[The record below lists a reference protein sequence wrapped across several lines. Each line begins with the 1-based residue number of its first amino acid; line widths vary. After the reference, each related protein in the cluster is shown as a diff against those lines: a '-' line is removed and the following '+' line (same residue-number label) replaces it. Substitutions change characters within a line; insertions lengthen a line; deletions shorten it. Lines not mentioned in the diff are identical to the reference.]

1 MLRAIFPR
9 MRHHQ
14 FITLTLHLFFWSVF
28 YFIPFIDRVSNDPYD
43 HQVHFWD
50 GHLLFNHC
58 LFIVLFYTNAHWLI
72 PRFFQQNKPWLYFL
86 ILLVFLVVLVVI
98 ENLFVHT
105 VLPRPLGPP
114 PVHPKFGPFKLF
126 VPLIFVF
133 FISASYR
140 ILLDRVQ
147 TDRAQKEKQNQQ
159 LKSEVAF
166 LRSQINPHF
175 IFNALNSS
183 IILVRKNDPIAE
195 ECLLKLSGLLR
206 YMLYD
211 SDDEKVRL
219 EDEVEYI
226 NNYIDLQ
233 HIRFGERV
241 KIERTIEIGDGFAHH
256 IEPML
261 LIPFIENAFKH
272 GTNVV
277 SDAVIF
283 VQLLFQ
289 NGALHLHVKNKF
301 TPHSQPSS
309 SRNNGIGLINVQR
322 RLTLLYPEAHTLKVE
337 QQGEWFEVELVL
349 TPTTVL

>member
-1 MLRAIFPR
+1 

-14 FITLTLHLFFWSVF
+14 VITITLHLFFWSVF
-28 YFIPFIDRVSNDPYD
+28 YFIPFVDRASNNPYARQFD
-43 HQVHFWD
+43 FLD

-58 LFIVLFYTNAHWLI
+58 LFMVLFYSNAHWLI
-72 PRFFQQNKPWLYFL
+72 PKFFQQNKPWLYFL
-86 ILLVFLVVLVVI
+86 IVIGILVGLVLA
-98 ENLFVHT
+98 ENVFVHHL
-105 VLPRPLGPP
+105 LPRPQGPP
-114 PVHPKFGPFKLF
+114 PIHAKFGPFKLF

-147 TDRAQKEKQNQQ
+147 MDREQKEKQNQQ

-183 IILVRKNDPIAE
+183 IILVRKNDPVAE
-195 ECLLKLSGLLR
+195 VSLLKLSGLLR

-211 SDDEKVRL
+211 SDEDKVRL

-233 HIRFGERV
+233 KIRFGDRV
-241 KIERTIEIGDGFAHH
+241 KIERSIEIGDGFAHH

-272 GTNVV
+272 GTNVASEALITV
-277 SDAVIF
+277 KISF
-283 VQLLFQ
+283 L
-289 NGALHLHVKNKF
+289 NGALQLYVKNKYA
-301 TPHSQPSS
+301 TQSQPTSS
-309 SRNNGIGLINVQR
+309 HNNGIGLMNVQR
-322 RLTLLYPEAHTLKVE
+322 RLALLYPDSHKLKVT
-337 QQGEWFEVELVL
+337 Q
-349 TPTTVL
+349 

>member
-1 MLRAIFPR
+1 

-14 FITLTLHLFFWSVF
+14 VITITLHLFFWSVF
-28 YFIPFIDRVSNDPYD
+28 YFIPFVDRASNNPYSRQFD
-43 HQVHFWD
+43 FLD

-58 LFIVLFYTNAHWLI
+58 LFMVLFYSNAHWLI
-72 PRFFQQNKPWLYFL
+72 PKFFQQNKPWLYFL
-86 ILLVFLVVLVVI
+86 IVIGILVGLVLA
-98 ENLFVHT
+98 ENVFVHHL
-105 VLPRPLGPP
+105 LPRPQGPP
-114 PVHPKFGPFKLF
+114 PIHPKFGPFKLF

-147 TDRAQKEKQNQQ
+147 MDREQKEKQNQQ

-183 IILVRKNDPIAE
+183 IILVRKNDPVAE
-195 ECLLKLSGLLR
+195 ESLLKLSGLLR

-211 SDDEKVRL
+211 SDEDKVRL

-233 HIRFGERV
+233 KIRFGDRV
-241 KIERTIEIGDGFAHH
+241 KIERFIEIGDGFAHH

-272 GTNVV
+272 GTNVASEALITV
-277 SDAVIF
+277 KIGF
-283 VQLLFQ
+283 L
-289 NGALHLHVKNKF
+289 NGALQLYVKNKYA
-301 TPHSQPSS
+301 TQSQPTSS
-309 SRNNGIGLINVQR
+309 HNNGIGLMNVVDVFKYSI
-322 RLTLLYPEAHTLKVE
+322 TFFENIMPLKTH
-337 QQGEWFEVELVL
+337 L
-349 TPTTVL
+349 